1 MPTYEYCC
9 SGCGYQYETREG
21 FDAPALQSCPRCGE
35 EARRILYP
43 PPILFKTSGFYVTD
57 NRKGSSYSP
66 PSEQVKPVT
75 AADAGKKSE
84 QEKPAAGIDKSPEAA
99 AAG

>member
-1 MPTYEYCC
+1 MSIAAP
-9 SGCGYQYETREG
+9 
-21 FDAPALQSCPRCGE
+21 DAAISTKPARVLTLPLSRAVPRCGE

-66 PSEQVKPVT
+66 PSEQVKSVT
-75 AADAGKKSE
+75 AADASKKSE
-84 QEKPAAGIDKSPEAA
+84 PDKPGASVDKSPEAA